1 MRKHVLTVLTFLLTA
16 SVIPGR
22 ADAQAPPTL
31 VVTDSVTRR
40 DFHNQVTL
48 VGRSEPRVFSRIV
61 AEVSGRVTKIDA
73 PEGNSITKGAP
84 MVSIAPERTDYALR
98 AKEAEVVQAK
108 TQEKLANDYL
118 KRSQDMF
125 AKDLIRQVT
134 MDSAN
139 AWVAGAKARREQLE
153 AERDRLALDLE
164 NCTVRA
170 PYDGYT
176 LRRLVDIGSWV
187 NPGTPVYE
195 MVDISQITVAVDLP
209 ERYYGRLAIGSD
221 AAIGVSN
228 DTLKTFRGTVTG
240 IARNASRETHT
251 FPVIIKVPNPEGVIA
266 GGKLVNATLSFD
278 ETFSSLAVSKDAI
291 IRNGIQTM
299 VYTIVDGKAAP
310 INVMTKSDNGVM
322 VAVEGEGLSE
332 GMPVVVRGNE
342 RIFPGS
348 PVRVAGDKTPGS
360 ASVSDDPDPKS
371 N

>member
-1 MRKHVLTVLTFLLTA
+1 MRKYILTA
-16 SVIPGR
+16 LAILVVASALPR
-22 ADAQAPPTL
+22 TANAQAPATL
-31 VVTDSVTRR
+31 VVTDSVVRR
-40 DFHNQVTL
+40 DFHDQVTL

-61 AEVSGRVTKIDA
+61 AEVEGRVTRIDA
-73 PEGNSITKGAP
+73 PEGNPITKGSP
-84 MVSIAPERTDYALR
+84 MVTIAPERTDYALR

-108 TQEKLANDYL
+108 TVEILANDYL

-139 AWVAGAKARREQLE
+139 AWVASAQARRQQLE

-164 NCTVRA
+164 NCVVRA

-176 LRRLVDIGSWV
+176 LRRMVDIGSWV
-187 NPGTPVYE
+187 SAGTPVYE
-195 MVDISQITVAVDLP
+195 MVDLSRITVTVDLP
-209 ERYYGRLAIGSD
+209 ERYYGRLTVGSK
-221 AAIGVSN
+221 ASIGVSN
-228 DTLKTFRGTVTG
+228 DTLNAFEGTVTG

-251 FPVIIKVPNPEGVIA
+251 FPVIIHVPNPDGVIA

-278 ETFSSLAVSKDAI
+278 NTFSSLAVSKDAI

-310 INVMTKSDNGVM
+310 INVMTKSNDGVM
-322 VAVEGEGLSE
+322 VAIEGDGLNE

-348 PVRVAGDKTPGS
+348 AVRVAGEQMQGS
-360 ASVSDDPDPKS
+360 ASVPDDPEAKS